1 MAGVYVSAALLLG
14 AVIVVLLIAMRG

>member
-14 AVIVVLLIAMRG
+14 AVIVVLLIAMR